1 MEAPL
6 SYAEA
11 VGEAAASCGINLILR
26 NQYELKGKKLRVL
39 VIDDWYVIADDFS
52 A

>member
-6 SYAEA
+6 SYAKA
-11 VGEAAASCGINLILR
+11 VVEAAESCGLNLILR
-26 NQYELKGKKLRVL
+26 NQYELKGKKPRVL
-39 VIDDWYVIADDFS
+39 IIDDWYVIADDFS